1 MLNNY
6 PILYILYKK
15 SFSVYNIQRMSKL
28 TINEIAKMA
37 NVAKSTVSKALNGQK
52 GVSDEVRQKILS
64 LVADVNYQPN
74 ATARALA
81 QNKTGIIGF
90 VLPHSASTSLTE
102 KYWIEIITS
111 ITEEVELKGNNL
123 MVIAPSSNAD
133 DPYESLRNIVL
144 RQSVDGLIMGAENL
158 NSEIMDLIQKS
169 GIPFVFIGQNPLYP
183 HFSIDVNNEEG
194 AYLVTKEIIKH
205 LGDNQKKLCCIT
217 GPKEYI
223 YTKDRIHGFIRACTE
238 ENYNKNYI
246 FSTDYSSENTQKTVL
261 ELLDAC
267 PNPDA
272 FFIAAGGDFFL
283 SIMDILRLEGL
294 NIKTQVLG
302 VFDDA
307 RIFDFL
313 DFSIISAKQPL
324 QQIGQ
329 LAAKILFD
337 LMLDKQPENQVQY
350 LSVNIILR

>member
-1 MLNNY
+1 M
-6 PILYILYKK
+6 
-15 SFSVYNIQRMSKL
+15 YNVKRMSKL

-90 VLPHSASTSLTE
+90 VLPHSASTSLAET
-102 KYWIEIITS
+102 YWIEVITA

-123 MVIAPSSNAD
+123 MVIAPSSNNE

-144 RQSVDGLIMGAENL
+144 RHSVDGLIMGAENL

-205 LGDNQKKLCCIT
+205 LGDNHKQICCIT

-223 YTKDRIHGFIRACTE
+223 YTKDRINGFVKACNE
-238 ENYNKNYI
+238 ENFSGYHI
-246 FSTDYSSENTQKTVL
+246 FSTDYSAENTQKTVV
-261 ELLDAC
+261 ELLEVC

-294 NIKTQVLG
+294 NIKKQVLG

-307 RIFDFL
+307 RIFDYL

-324 QQIGQ
+324 QEIGQ
-329 LAAKILFD
+329 LAAKNLFD
-337 LMLDKQPENQVQY
+337 LMLDKQPEKQVQY